1 MLQLHL
7 LIQHLLRHQ
16 QSVACAAV
24 GHVFAFL
31 LQGSKDAAWRD
42 IPELKKMRK
51 KSFRKHLKKLATDEE
66 RQQAKAERAEQTAKK
81 QQLIADFVAHQK
93 KTKKAGNKEKA
104 IKKIQ
109 EGTQH
114 TLANAVGYS
123 C

>member
-1 MLQLHL
+1 M
-7 LIQHLLRHQ
+7 
-16 QSVACAAV
+16 
-24 GHVFAFL
+24 FAFV

-81 QQLIADFVAHQK
+81 QQLIADFVANQK
-93 KTKKAGNKEKA
+93 KTKKAGNEENA
-104 IKKIQ
+104 IKKTQ
-109 EGTQH
+109 EGTELM
-114 TLANAVGYS
+114 LANAVYCS